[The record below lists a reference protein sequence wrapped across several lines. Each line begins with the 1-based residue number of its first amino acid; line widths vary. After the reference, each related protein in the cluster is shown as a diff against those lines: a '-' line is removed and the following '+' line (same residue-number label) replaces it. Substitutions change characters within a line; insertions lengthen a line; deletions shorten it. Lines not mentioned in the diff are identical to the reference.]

1 LKKLT
6 VSKNVFVSKMSSS
19 DNVRVCARF
28 RPVNKVE
35 KEENAH
41 IVIKIPQ
48 NSQVNI
54 TRLGFEQKMFFLDY
68 MFPPNA
74 TQANVYE
81 YAGKP
86 LISEIMKGYN
96 GTIFAYGQTGSGKT
110 HTMQGDLENDR
121 QRGLVPRMID
131 AIFDEIMDS
140 DEKLE
145 FVIKVSYVE
154 IYLERIRDLLDEKRV
169 NLKIRESSAQGIYI
183 EGVSQPYVGS
193 PEEILEFIQQGA
205 NTRSTS
211 AHRMND
217 VSSRSHAVF
226 IFRLITTHKDTQS
239 KKISKLMLV
248 DLAGS
253 EKTRKTQAQG
263 KRLEEAKQINQSLST
278 LGKVIN
284 SLTSSNRHVPYR
296 ESKLT
301 RLLTDSLGGNSK
313 TCIIVTCSPCDY
325 NVEETISTLRFGVNC
340 KKVKNI
346 PKINE
351 ELSIREYK
359 DKIKKMT
366 DREKSLLKRIAV
378 LESQVKAL
386 KEALIAAGGDVD
398 EALKN
403 AQQEIDALE
412 EEKAMEQE
420 NEQRNRSKSHRET
433 QAGAAARQV
442 LAAMDGG
449 NDAGLMLLKER
460 IDELELLY
468 NQEADQKEN
477 YLDDI
482 ADVRSELE
490 VAEVRIRDL
499 EQEAERMNG
508 KRQESDSSMKKMA
521 EQMAEFRMYKL
532 KFETIQKENELEMME
547 KRKEIG
553 ELNHRLKK
561 MNERLLDGGMGLK
574 GEDGPELGPLS
585 EKQQDALMKFD
596 PDNIDNSLADGE
608 WKEQMNERYNQLYR
622 RLLKEM
628 QTNRELR
635 VSAAMDGPRDK
646 LDLDIASA
654 TLVETN
660 RILEK
665 RLKEQKKQCDSLR
678 KEIRC
683 VEQRERFNSI
693 LRQKGKDQ
701 LAQVEKM
708 LVLANQIHNRDRVRF
723 SNQIQDRDSELRRL
737 KTFVTKITK
746 SRGNKSRHAGMRR
759 MNVMVPVKR
768 TNSTGSAKDEKV
780 RRVVRPVA
788 KA

>member
-1 LKKLT
+1 
-6 VSKNVFVSKMSSS
+6 MSSS
-19 DNVRVCARF
+19 SNVRVCARF

-35 KEENAH
+35 REENAH

-48 NSQVNI
+48 DSQVNVS
-54 TRLGFEQKMFFLDY
+54 RLGFEQKMFFLDHI
-68 MFPPNA
+68 FPPNA
-74 TQANVYE
+74 TQAKVYE

-110 HTMQGDLENDR
+110 HTMQGDLDNER
-121 QRGLVPRMID
+121 QQGLVPRMIN

-154 IYLERIRDLLDEKRV
+154 IYLEKIRDLLDEKKA
-169 NLKIRESSAQGIYI
+169 NLKLRESTAQGIYI
-183 EGVSQPYVGS
+183 EGVSAPYVGS
-193 PEEILEFIQQGA
+193 PEEVLDFIQQGA
-205 NTRSTS
+205 NSRSTS

-226 IFRLITTHKDTQS
+226 IFRLIATHKETQS

-253 EKTRKTQAQG
+253 EKTRKTQAAG
-263 KRLEEAKQINQSLST
+263 KRLQEAKQINLSLST

-284 SLTSSNRHVPYR
+284 SLTASVSRHTPYR
-296 ESKLT
+296 DSKLT
-301 RLLTDSLGGNSK
+301 FLLTDSLGGNSK

-366 DREKSLLKRIAV
+366 SREKDLLRRIMV

-398 EALKN
+398 EALRN
-403 AQQEIDALE
+403 ALKEKDLLA
-412 EEKAMEQE
+412 EEKEIEGNDQP
-420 NEQRNRSKSHRET
+420 NRSGGHRET
-433 QAGAAARQV
+433 SAGTAARQV
-442 LAAMDGG
+442 LAAMGGG

-468 NQEADQKEN
+468 NQEADEKEN

-490 VAEVRIRDL
+490 VAEGRIKDL
-499 EQEAERMNG
+499 EQEIERING
-508 KRQESDSSMKKMA
+508 KKQDSDNSMKKMA
-521 EQMAEFRMYKL
+521 EQMGEYRMYKL
-532 KFETIQKENELEMME
+532 KFEAVQEENELEMME

-561 MNERLLDGGMGLK
+561 MNERLLDGGMGVT
-574 GEDGPELGPLS
+574 GEDASELAPLS
-585 EKQQDALMKFD
+585 EKQQDALMEFD

-608 WKEQMNERYNQLYR
+608 WKEHMNARYNQLYR

-628 QTNRELR
+628 QINRELR
-635 VSAAMDGPRDK
+635 VNAAVEGPRDK
-646 LDLDIASA
+646 LDLDVASA

-660 RILEK
+660 KILEK
-665 RLKEQKKQCDSLR
+665 KLKEQKKQSDSLR

-683 VEQRERFNSI
+683 VEQRERFNTI
-693 LRQKGKDQ
+693 LRQKAKDQ

-723 SNQIQDRDSELRRL
+723 SNQIQDRDSELKRL
-737 KTFVTKITK
+737 KTFVTKITR
-746 SRGNKSRHAGMRR
+746 SRGNKSRRAGTRR

-768 TNSTGSAKDEKV
+768 TGKFGKDEKV
-780 RRVVRPVA
+780 RRVVKPVN
-788 KA
+788 KV